1 MEFTEY
7 SSDEI
12 RKVASFLSS
21 TYGSFNIVNG
31 SDLTFAKYPELKKE
45 DIEGSFLSI
54 IKGFVI
60 DEINAKAE
68 RARAT
73 VLTPGDGQKIAYAYK
88 FLEALEIAKAPED
101 QELNPDDY
109 IMLSAEL
116 QSHGKALSLRQ
127 IAKYVLDKV
136 LFSKK
141 AFSVIEVT
149 RFTAHEQVSKAKTK
163 EEAYQVLKDTT
174 FVIPDKF

>member
-12 RKVASFLSS
+12 RKVASFLSG
-21 TYGSFNIVNG
+21 TYGSFNIVGN
-31 SDLTFAKYPELKKE
+31 DLTFTNNLDLKKE
-45 DIEGSFLSI
+45 DIQGSFLTI

-60 DEINAKAE
+60 DEINSKAE
-68 RARAT
+68 RARANI
-73 VLTPGDGQKIAYAYK
+73 LTPGDGQKIAYAYK
-88 FLEALEIAKAPED
+88 FLEALEIAKLPAEAK
-101 QELNPDDY
+101 LNPDDY

-116 QSHGKALSLRQ
+116 QSHGKVLSLREM
-127 IAKYVLDKV
+127 AKYVLDRV

-141 AFSVIEVT
+141 AFSLIEVT
-149 RFTAHEQVSKAKTK
+149 RFTAHEQVTKAKTK

-174 FVIPDKF
+174 FVIPENLK